1 MEKSFIPSMRR
12 AFTLLGI
19 LFMLVGCTHKINID
33 IKGQLI
39 DSGASMI
46 YMVVEN
52 TTADTLASAAI
63 NTDNTFHLVSKVAQP
78 TTAFLC
84 DDNGNALT
92 MFLTEDSPLT
102 LLPADGGGYVV
113 EGGPIND
120 KYNLT
125 MRQLSDLARQII
137 NIDQSSETAEEEYE
151 SLLAKYHDAI
161 ATSITYNLDNII
173 GVELF
178 IHQESRNMTAED
190 MHVRFAQFSKQMQ
203 NLPQMK
209 QFMEYIEVLQ
219 RSQVGKPF
227 IDATTQTITGQEV
240 QLSNICGKGK
250 WVLLDF
256 WASWCAPCVQDIPML
271 KAAYERYALM
281 GFEICAISLDPDID
295 RLRDFIAEE
304 ELLWYNLIDQP
315 SEDATPISKLY
326 GVQYIPTNFLIS
338 PDGKIVAHDLHG
350 EQLLHELQHHIE
362 GADFCTFPQLHNNQ
376 HNNKSGEK

>member
-1 MEKSFIPSMRR
+1 
-12 AFTLLGI
+12 
-19 LFMLVGCTHKINID
+19 
-33 IKGQLI
+33 
-39 DSGASMI
+39 MI

-52 TTADTLASAAI
+52 TTADTLASASVNA
-63 NTDNTFHLVSKVAQP
+63 DNTFHLVSKITQP

-92 MFLTEDSPLT
+92 MFLTEDTPLT
-102 LLPADGGGYVV
+102 LRPAEGGGYVV

-125 MRQLSDLARQII
+125 MRQLSDLARQIM
-137 NIDQSSETAEEEYE
+137 NIDQNSETAEEEYE
-151 SLLAKYHDAI
+151 SLMAKYHDAI

-190 MHVRFAQFSKQMQ
+190 MHVRFAQFSEQMQ
-203 NLPQMK
+203 NLPQMR
-209 QFMEYIEVLQ
+209 QFKEYIEVLQ
-219 RSQVGKPF
+219 RSQVGEPF
-227 IDATTQTITGQEV
+227 IDATTQTITGTEV
-240 QLSNICGKGK
+240 KLSDICGKGK

-256 WASWCAPCVQDIPML
+256 WASWCAPCVQEIPML
-271 KAAYERYALM
+271 KAAYESYALM

-295 RLRDFIAEE
+295 RLREFVAEE
-304 ELLWYNLIDQP
+304 QLLWHNLLDQP
-315 SEDATPISKLY
+315 SEDAVPISEQY

-350 EQLLHELQHHIE
+350 EQLLHELQHFIE
-362 GADFCTFPQLHNNQ
+362 GEDFCTFPQLHNNQ
-376 HNNKSGEK
+376 HDNEKSEK

>member
-1 MEKSFIPSMRR
+1 MRR

-256 WASWCAPCVQDIPML
+256 WASWCTPCVQDIPML

-350 EQLLHELQHHIE
+350 EQLLHELQHYIE

-376 HNNKSGEK
+376 HNNKSEEK

>member
-1 MEKSFIPSMRR
+1 MKK
-12 AFTLLGI
+12 AFAFLGI
-19 LFMLVGCTHKINID
+19 LFMLVGCNHRITID
-33 IKGQLI
+33 IEGRLV

-52 TTADTLASAAI
+52 TSADTLASASVNA
-63 NTDNTFHLVSKVAQP
+63 DNTFHLVSKITQP

-92 MFLTEDSPLT
+92 MFLTEDTPLT
-102 LLPADGGGYVV
+102 LRPAEGGGYVV

-125 MRQLSDLARQII
+125 MRQLSDLARQIM
-137 NIDQSSETAEEEYE
+137 NIDQNSETAEEEYE
-151 SLLAKYHDAI
+151 SLMAKYHDAI

-190 MHVRFAQFSKQMQ
+190 MHVRFAQFSEQMQ
-203 NLPQMK
+203 NLPQMR
-209 QFMEYIEVLQ
+209 QFKEYIEVLQ
-219 RSQVGKPF
+219 RSQVGEPF
-227 IDATTQTITGQEV
+227 IDATTQTITGTEV
-240 QLSNICGKGK
+240 KLSDICGKGK

-256 WASWCAPCVQDIPML
+256 WASWCAPCVQEIPML
-271 KAAYERYALM
+271 KAAYESYALM

-295 RLRDFIAEE
+295 RLREFVAEE
-304 ELLWYNLIDQP
+304 QLLWHNLLDQP
-315 SEDATPISKLY
+315 SEDALPVSEQY

-350 EQLLHELQHHIE
+350 EQLLHELQHFIE
-362 GADFCTFPQLHNNQ
+362 GEEFCTFPQLHNNQ
-376 HNNKSGEK
+376 HDNERDEK